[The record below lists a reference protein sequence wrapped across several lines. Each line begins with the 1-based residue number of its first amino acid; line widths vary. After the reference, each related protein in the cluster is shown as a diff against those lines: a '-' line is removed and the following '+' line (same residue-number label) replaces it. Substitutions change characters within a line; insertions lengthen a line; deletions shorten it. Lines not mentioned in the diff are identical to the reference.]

1 MARSALADAA
11 FSSLLRSVLAADSA
25 SASGDGAL
33 AEHMEALAL
42 CDMMIVVRNE
52 SDIDRLL
59 IAVGVP
65 PALGPYLAGGQGAS
79 APPPPRADFRRSLT
93 VSERSSITSR
103 CCRATSWSTTRS
115 TPPSRR

>member
-11 FSSLLRSVLAADSA
+11 FSSLLRSVLAA
-25 SASGDGAL
+25 GDG

-42 CDMMIVVRNE
+42 CDLMIAVRNE

-79 APPPPRADFRRSLT
+79 APPPPR
-93 VSERSSITSR
+93 VY
-103 CCRATSWSTTRS
+103 
-115 TPPSRR
+115 